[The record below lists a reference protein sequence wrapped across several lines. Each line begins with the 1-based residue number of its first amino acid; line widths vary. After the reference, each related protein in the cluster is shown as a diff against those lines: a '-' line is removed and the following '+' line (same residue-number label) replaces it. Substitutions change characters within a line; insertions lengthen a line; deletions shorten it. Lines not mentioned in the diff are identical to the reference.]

1 MEPLDTL
8 YRWSDRMRD
17 RARTGTFLRFLWR
30 RFLDDRL
37 FESAGAL
44 SFTMV
49 FALVPLSMVVFGVL
63 SMFPAFNG
71 WSDQLSDYIFSNF
84 VPGSARAIESH
95 LRDFSR
101 NTGQLTAV
109 GVIALVVSLL
119 VTLLSIEATFNKVWR
134 VKTARRSEE
143 HTSELQ
149 SLMRISYA
157 GLCLKKQ
164 QRQHPPHNNS
174 PHNIA

>member
-8 YRWSDRMRD
+8 YRWSERMHD

-63 SMFPAFNG
+63 SAFPVFNK

-84 VPGSARAIESH
+84 VPGSARAIEGY
-95 LRDFSR
+95 LREFSQ
-101 NTGQLTAV
+101 NTGQLTTV

-119 VTLLSIEATFNKVWR
+119 ITLVSIEA
-134 VKTARRSEE
+134 
-143 HTSELQ
+143 
-149 SLMRISYA
+149 
-157 GLCLKKQ
+157 
-164 QRQHPPHNNS
+164 
-174 PHNIA
+174 

>member
-8 YRWSDRMRD
+8 YRWSDRMRA

-49 FALVPLSMVVFGVL
+49 FALVPLSLVVFGVL

-71 WSDQLSDYIFSNF
+71 WSDQHSDYIFSTF

-95 LRDFSR
+95 LRDFSPT
-101 NTGQLTAV
+101 TGRPTSAGL
-109 GVIALVVSLL
+109 IALVV
-119 VTLLSIEATFNKVWR
+119 
-134 VKTARRSEE
+134 
-143 HTSELQ
+143 
-149 SLMRISYA
+149 
-157 GLCLKKQ
+157 
-164 QRQHPPHNNS
+164 
-174 PHNIA
+174 

>member
-1 MEPLDTL
+1 
-8 YRWSDRMRD
+8 
-17 RARTGTFLRFLWR
+17 
-30 RFLDDRL
+30 
-37 FESAGAL
+37 
-44 SFTMV
+44 MV

-119 VTLLSIEATFNKVWR
+119 VTLISIEATFNKVWR
-134 VKTARRSEE
+134 VKTARPKFGRFLVYWTVLTLDRKSTRLNYS
-143 HTSELQ
+143 H
-149 SLMRISYA
+149 
-157 GLCLKKQ
+157 
-164 QRQHPPHNNS
+164 
-174 PHNIA
+174 

>member
-1 MEPLDTL
+1 
-8 YRWSDRMRD
+8 
-17 RARTGTFLRFLWR
+17 
-30 RFLDDRL
+30 
-37 FESAGAL
+37 
-44 SFTMV
+44 MV

-119 VTLLSIEATFNKVWR
+119 VTLIS
-134 VKTARRSEE
+134 RSEE
-143 HTSELQ
+143 RSVGKECVSTCRS
-149 SLMRISYA
+149 RW
-157 GLCLKKQ
+157 
-164 QRQHPPHNNS
+164 S
-174 PHNIA
+174 PYL